1 MCPTRSLR
9 YEYIALALA
18 LVLIVP
24 LLAACSNGENPTA
37 ANPLPVL
44 TATPTPTAMTTT
56 ITLTPTLTPT
66 PALTSASA
74 ITATPTLTSTS
85 TPHETL
91 KLLSCWWVPTWS
103 EDGTSLNISYTRG
116 RGTLSE
122 DIHVGKSYDQFGIQV
137 EGNEVTERKG
147 EDIYGREQNMT
158 IAIPSAHYGGSVKP
172 ESVVAS
178 GTITYPAAAGIAQ
191 SWFARTIK
199 VTVSYQYDNG
209 VLKGG
214 SGNEE
219 FSGHISASA
228 GDITYSGGATAN
240 FTVKDGQLLWAERV
254 EKTSYFF
261 KDRLYAETVTSVTPL
276 AEYLGGRWITTSETY
291 KTATTYA
298 DGSRRESEIV
308 ILSQH
313 NEGGVSTGKSG
324 SGVVTGTEVIN
335 GKSVE
340 YNGSITISYGFIPQR
355 WGWIKVSYS
364 EKRSA
369 ETKLPE
375 RLPFEVISI
384 DDDALR
390 PVF

>member
-1 MCPTRSLR
+1 
-9 YEYIALALA
+9 
-18 LVLIVP
+18 
-24 LLAACSNGENPTA
+24 
-37 ANPLPVL
+37 
-44 TATPTPTAMTTT
+44 
-56 ITLTPTLTPT
+56 
-66 PALTSASA
+66 
-74 ITATPTLTSTS
+74 
-85 TPHETL
+85 
-91 KLLSCWWVPTWS
+91 
-103 EDGTSLNISYTRG
+103 
-116 RGTLSE
+116 
-122 DIHVGKSYDQFGIQV
+122 V
-137 EGNEVTERKG
+137 EGNEVRERKG

-158 IAIPSAHYGGSVKP
+158 IAIPSAYYGGSLKP

-178 GTITYPAAAGIAQ
+178 GTLIYPAGAETEQ

-228 GDITYSGGATAN
+228 GDITYSGGATAS

-254 EKTSYFF
+254 EKASYFF
-261 KDRLYAETVTSVTPL
+261 EDRLYAETVTSVTPQ
-276 AEYLGGRWITTSETY
+276 AQYLGGAWITVSETY
-291 KTATTYA
+291 KTITTYA
-298 DGSRRESEIV
+298 DGSQRESEIV
-308 ILSQH
+308 ILSQRDEH
-313 NEGGVSTGKSG
+313 GVLTGKSG
-324 SGVVTGTEVIN
+324 GGVVTGTEVIN
-335 GKSVE
+335 GKSVK
-340 YNGSITISYGFIPQR
+340 YDGSITISYGFVPQR
-355 WGWIKVSYS
+355 WGWIRFGYS